1 MNSSIRSLL
10 VHLDSGPE
18 TAARLGDAHALAA
31 ACGASSITA
40 CYAVP
45 TLLPNVSWEA
55 AASAVEILA
64 EAELDAQ
71 QQVRARFDAATASMP
86 NQPQWMQSSG
96 LSTAEWL
103 AEATLWHDLL
113 LLHRPRVDTAGALP
127 AEFFSTV
134 ALQSAAP
141 VMVLPQGSPLP
152 VPGGVVAVAWK
163 PSRQASMAVRSALPW
178 LRAARQVKL
187 LVCGGDAL
195 TTTPELIRWLDR
207 HSVPAQV
214 QAVARQGQAV
224 GPALLEA
231 AQDAGMLVM
240 GAWGHSRALEW
251 VLGGVT
257 RSVLTQST
265 LPLWLLH

>member
-1 MNSSIRSLL
+1 
-10 VHLDSGPE
+10 
-18 TAARLGDAHALAA
+18 
-31 ACGASSITA
+31 
-40 CYAVP
+40 
-45 TLLPNVSWEA
+45 
-55 AASAVEILA
+55 
-64 EAELDAQ
+64 
-71 QQVRARFDAATASMP
+71 
-86 NQPQWMQSSG
+86 
-96 LSTAEWL
+96 
-103 AEATLWHDLL
+103 
-113 LLHRPRVDTAGALP
+113 
-127 AEFFSTV
+127 
-134 ALQSAAP
+134 
-141 VMVLPQGSPLP
+141 VLPQGSPLP

-178 LRAARQVKL
+178 LRAARQVEL

-195 TTTPELIRWLDR
+195 ASAPELIRWLDR